1 MEDAMSENVLE
12 EILQKAD
19 FSKETGL
26 KQRLGRRLFFGD
38 SARELGLE
46 EMELVAAA
54 GDLNESWEL
63 PKDRKLG
70 PLHS

>member
-1 MEDAMSENVLE
+1 MSGNVLE
-12 EILQKAD
+12 EILQNAD
-19 FSKETGL
+19 FSRETSL

-38 SARELGLE
+38 SARKLGLE
-46 EMELVAAA
+46 DLELVAAA
-54 GDLNESWEL
+54 GDTYENIES

>member
-1 MEDAMSENVLE
+1 MSGNVLE
-12 EILQKAD
+12 EILQNAD
-19 FSKETGL
+19 FSRETSL

-38 SARELGLE
+38 SARELGIE
-46 EMELVAAA
+46 ELELVAAA
-54 GDLNESWEL
+54 GDTYENFED